1 MFVDTCTLRGH
12 KEAYP
17 TLLET
22 ILRAK
27 SAFLSKLETGGT
39 LESARFIVTFI
50 TDTTLFASLGCRH
63 DEITDCQKPVARENK
78 DPRNKEKC
86 ESLCR

>member
-17 TLLET
+17 TPLET

-27 SAFLSKLETGGT
+27 GAFFSKLETGGT
-39 LESARFIVTFI
+39 LESAHFIVTFI

-63 DEITDCQKPVARENK
+63 DEIKNCQKSIARENK
-78 DPRNKEKC
+78 DSRNKGKC
-86 ESLCR
+86 ES